1 MNKLLTTLIL
11 ISVCTLAQA
20 KDDSKKP
27 YEDNFG
33 SAYDPANSYN
43 VNPRLDPTSTPI
55 SEPISRPISEP
66 IADPVFT
73 PSDPKWRD
81 RYK

>member
-1 MNKLLTTLIL
+1 MNKLLTTLLL
-11 ISVCTLAQA
+11 ISVCTISLA
-20 KDDSKKP
+20 KDGSKKP
-27 YEDNFG
+27 YVDNFG
-33 SAYDPANSYN
+33 SAYDPANNYN
-43 VNPRLDPTSTPI
+43 VNPRLDSTSTPI